1 MKNYSYLKMLNMLK
15 KMISFLNMEYMVDY
29 LLRNIDNLKSFS
41 VVSILT
47 LTT

>member
-1 MKNYSYLKMLNMLK
+1 MLK